1 MSKYFTQ
8 LILLILTSII
18 SLSFTGPTENTDSIS
33 NHLSNQFLKFEKSN
47 KDSALIYAHRLI
59 RHAKF
64 NHQDSLTIRSTQ
76 NLGWFHLDNHQL
88 DSALYYLDITLKDSE
103 THNFPKLSI
112 RSHLI
117 LGFYYIDKSD
127 RKKAIAHYKTALN
140 LAKKHHVFN
149 YEAITYNELG
159 NTYWE
164 EGYIQKALQAFL
176 NANEIIEKNN
186 IESLKINTLVNIAN
200 IYIADK
206 QWTKA
211 LIKLNE
217 VLKLSK
223 EEKNTYN
230 LAVANNNIG
239 TIYEAQKDYTKAL
252 IYYLKSLE
260 LRKGEEINIG
270 LTSNYHNLGSVNY
283 ELGDYEQAIY
293 FLNKSLTLAKKINSK
308 TDFIYNYEYLAK
320 VYIKTKEFKKAANY
334 LAKATRLAE
343 ELGFINKRLDL
354 AKVQTE
360 YYLETGQLNRAKK
373 AFLNYDSLKND
384 FLDNEK
390 TEQIIKMQT
399 LYETEKK
406 EKENDLLKAQN
417 QLSQLNLE
425 KEIQRKDQV
434 IYGLIVTLIL
444 LIVIIILLRNMTKAN
459 KTIKN
464 INLKLE
470 DSNEQLKI
478 INKTKDKFFSIIAHD
493 LRSPLGA
500 ILSFSNLIHD
510 ESNSSQ
516 EISLINEYNTYLNQS
531 ARNLNS
537 LLENL
542 LQWSKSQLGNM
553 KYQAIDFDLSEIVQE
568 NIEIQKLKSKEK
580 SITFTS
586 KLNPNI
592 HVFADVNMVNT
603 IIRNLFS
610 NALKFSYPKSEII
623 ISTQLNG
630 DTIQLSVQDF
640 GVGMN
645 ADKQSKLFSIDNNTS
660 TLGTKQETGTGL
672 GLILCKE
679 FVEANGGQI
688 WIESEE
694 KKGSTFTFTLPLS
707 KNLSN

>member
-1 MSKYFTQ
+1 MSKYFTPLLLLF
-8 LILLILTSII
+8 LISII
-18 SLSFTGPTENTDSIS
+18 SLSFTSPTENTDSIS
-33 NHLSNQFLKFEKSN
+33 NYLSKQYQKHQENNF
-47 KDSALIYAHRLI
+47 DSAVIYARRLI
-59 RHAKF
+59 KHTEL
-64 NHQDSLTIRSTQ
+64 NHQDSLMIRTQQ
-76 NLGWFHLDNHQL
+76 NLGWLHLDRNQL
-88 DSALYYLDITLKDSE
+88 DSAIYYLNIALINSE
-103 THNFPKLSI
+103 LHEFPKLSI
-112 RSHLI
+112 RSHII
-117 LGFYYIDKSD
+117 LGYYYITQSD
-127 RKKAIAHYKTALN
+127 YRKAIEQYQTALD
-140 LAKKHHVFN
+140 LAQQHHALK
-149 YEAITYNELG
+149 YEAISYNELG
-159 NTYWE
+159 NAYWE
-164 EGYIQKALQAFL
+164 QGYIQKALQAFL
-176 NANEIIEKNN
+176 NANTIIEKNN
-186 IESLKINTLVNIAN
+186 IESLKTNTLVNIAN
-200 IYIADK
+200 IYIADN
-206 QWTKA
+206 QYEKA
-211 LIKLNE
+211 LAKLNE
-217 VLKLSK
+217 VLELSK
-223 EEKNTYN
+223 ESNN
-230 LAVANNNIG
+230 IANQAIANNNIG
-239 TIYEAQKDYTKAL
+239 TIYESQKDYTKAL
-252 IYYLKSLE
+252 IYYLKALE
-260 LRKGEEINIG
+260 LRKSEEG
-270 LTSNYHNLGSVNY
+270 SPELSSNYHNLGSVNY

-293 FLNKSLTLAKKINSK
+293 FLHKSLAIAKENNLKV
-308 TDFIYNYEYLAK
+308 DFIYNYEYLAK
-320 VYIKTKEFKKAANY
+320 VYIKTKKFDKASDFLKKAIK
-334 LAKATRLAE
+334 LAD
-343 ELGFINKRLDL
+343 ELGLINKKLDL

-360 YYLETGQLNRAKK
+360 YYLETGKINQAKK
-373 AFLNYDSLKND
+373 AFFSYDSLKED
-384 FLDNEK
+384 FIKNEK
-390 TEQIIKMQT
+390 TEQIIRMQT

-406 EKENDLLKAQN
+406 EKENALLKTQN
-417 QLSQLNLE
+417 QLSKLNLE

-434 IYGLIVTLIL
+434 IIGLVLTLAL
-444 LIVIIILLRNMTKAN
+444 LLVIIILLRNMTKAN

-580 SITFTS
+580 SITFIS
-586 KLNPNI
+586 KLNSNMP
-592 HVFADVNMVNT
+592 VFADINMVNT
-603 IIRNLFS
+603 IIRNLLS
-610 NALKFSYPKSEII
+610 NALKFSYPESEII
-623 ISTQLNG
+623 ISAQLNG
-630 DTIQLSVQDF
+630 DTIQLAVQDF

-645 ADKQSKLFSIDNNTS
+645 MDKQSKLFSIENNVS

-707 KNLSN
+707 PNVSI